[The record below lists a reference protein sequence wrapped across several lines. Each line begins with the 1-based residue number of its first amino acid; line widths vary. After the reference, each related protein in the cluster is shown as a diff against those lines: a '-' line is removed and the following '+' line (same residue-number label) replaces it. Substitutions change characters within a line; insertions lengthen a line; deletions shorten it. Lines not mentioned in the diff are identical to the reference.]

1 MLDFGWF
8 STGRDEAAR
17 QLLETVLSNL
27 VSGDIK
33 GHIQFVFVSR
43 EPGESPESDKFITL
57 AKGYGLPVITLSFDR
72 FKARVAP
79 KTAGPS
85 SGWPEWRTEY
95 DREIMKRLKEYSP
108 KICVMAGYM
117 LILSAEMCRHFNFI
131 NLHPA
136 VPNGPTGTW
145 QEVMWKLI
153 ESRASHAGAM
163 MHLVTPELDRGPAVT
178 FFQFP
183 IYGKLFDAAWK
194 EIEGRPLS
202 DIRKLEGENNQ
213 LFKLIRHQ
221 ELIREFPLIVK
232 TLKAFG
238 DGRVAIRDRKV
249 VDAQGKP
256 IDPYDLSREIDE
268 SLIGAR

>member
-17 QLLETVLSNL
+17 QLLETVHSNL
-27 VSGDIK
+27 LSGEIK
-33 GHIQFVFVSR
+33 GRIQFVFVSR
-43 EPGESPESDKFITL
+43 EPGESPESDKFIAL
-57 AKGYGLPVITLSFDR
+57 AQGYGIPVVTFSFNR
-72 FKARVAP
+72 FKARTAP
-79 KTAGPS
+79 QAAGTS
-85 SGWPEWRTEY
+85 AGWPEWRTEY
-95 DREIMKRLKEYSP
+95 DRQVMKRLKDYSP
-108 KICVMAGYM
+108 GICVMAGYM
-117 LILSAEMCRHFNFI
+117 LILSPEMCHHFNFL

-136 VPNGPTGTW
+136 VPEGPTGTW

-153 ESRASHAGAM
+153 ESRATHAGAM

-183 IYGKLFDAAWK
+183 IHGGPFDAAWK
-194 EIEGRPLS
+194 ELEGRPLN
-202 DIRKLEGENNQ
+202 DIKRLEGENNR
-213 LFKLIRHQ
+213 LFKLIRHH

-249 VDAQGKP
+249 VDGHGKL
-256 IDPYDLSREIDE
+256 IRPYDLSREIDE
-268 SLIGAR
+268 SLAGTR